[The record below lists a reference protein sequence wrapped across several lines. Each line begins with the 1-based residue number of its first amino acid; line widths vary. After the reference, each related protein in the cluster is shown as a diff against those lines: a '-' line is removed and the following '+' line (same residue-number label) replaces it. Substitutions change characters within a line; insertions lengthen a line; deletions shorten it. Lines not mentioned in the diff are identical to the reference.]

1 MHIIRYGIMGT
12 AQIATRFVAAVRDS
26 EGGEVVAL
34 ASREEDKARLRAQE
48 LGISRVYGN
57 YEALLEDPEVD
68 VIYVPSINAMHY
80 DHAKR
85 ALEKGKS
92 VLCEKPL
99 TLSSRETAELFHLAE
114 SQGIFLMEAQKC
126 VFLPVTQAL
135 KELVRRGTLGT
146 IRHLEYNIAIPHV
159 GFQWF
164 YEKKAGGGLLQGN
177 GTYLLSHAMELLE
190 EEMEDGQALA
200 TLGNT
205 GVDLQCTLQFRTASG
220 VLIRGFMTTLTEG
233 ASYMRIT
240 GDQGMVEIPNFW
252 KAREALVLL
261 KGKEAH
267 TLSFPVDHE
276 MVYEVNHVNACLRQG
291 KVKSEVMSPE
301 KSIRIAEIVER
312 LIAGFSPE

>member
-1 MHIIRYGIMGT
+1 MQIIRYGIMGT

-34 ASREEDKARLRAQE
+34 ASREEDKALQRAKE
-48 LGISRVYGN
+48 LGISRVYGS

-80 DHAKR
+80 NHAKM
-85 ALEKGKS
+85 ALEKGKA
-92 VLCEKPL
+92 VLCEKPM
-99 TLSSRETAELFHLAE
+99 TLSARETAELFHLAE
-114 SQGIFLMEAQKC
+114 HRGVFLMEAQKC
-126 VFLPVTQAL
+126 VFLPVTQAV
-135 KELVRRGTLGT
+135 KELVGRGTLGT
-146 IRHLEYNIAIPHV
+146 VRHLEYNIAIPHV

-190 EEMEDGQALA
+190 EELEDSQALA
-200 TLGNT
+200 TLGDT

-233 ASYMRIT
+233 NSYMRIT
-240 GDQGMVEIPNFW
+240 GDQGMVEIPDFW
-252 KAREALVLL
+252 KAREAKVQLRE
-261 KGKEAH
+261 KESD

-291 KVKSEVMSPE
+291 KVRSEVMSPE
-301 KSIRIAEIVER
+301 RSMRIAEIVET
-312 LIAGFSPE
+312 LITSFSPE